1 MPAFKPWHRLYL
13 MHMDS
18 TTVEIIR
25 NSLVYASEEMGI
37 ALRNSAYSPNIRE
50 RMDHSAAI
58 FDNEARLLAQAEH
71 IPVHLGS
78 LPWGLVKTLEYCD
91 RERIDLEEFSMI
103 MVNNPYQAGTHLNDV
118 TVIRPIYSS
127 NRLVAYAAN
136 KAHHADVGGKVPG
149 SISIDAKSLFEE
161 GVVIDPRYLIRKNRF
176 VNSAVRALV
185 SKSRTPEERM
195 GDLKAQTAAN
205 IIGERRVL
213 ELVVKHGRKMLQQA
227 CVESLRKTEQ
237 MMRSRLSKIPS
248 GSYRAQD
255 YLEDPDGHDIRLK
268 VTLTISKGCLKVD
281 YTGTDSQ
288 VSNPLNA
295 VYGVTLSGVYY
306 VTRTL
311 TGDDVPANHGA
322 FAPITIHAPEGT
334 ILNPTF
340 PYPVA
345 GGNVETS
352 QRNADL
358 LFRVFSK
365 AIASKVPADSGG
377 SMNNIMMGGTYKGRN
392 WAFYETI
399 GVGLGAR
406 INADG
411 IDGIQANMTNTMNTP
426 IEEIERSYPLLIKQ
440 YELRL
445 NSSGPGRHRGGTGI
459 VRSYQALTDN
469 ITLTVLADRGRNR
482 PQGLFGGGP
491 GARTEV
497 NLYKRA
503 KGKIRKIR
511 LPVKVTVVLQKGDVI
526 EIRTAGGGGYGKPE
540 NREKARIKEDIQQGI
555 ITPPNAR
562 QACYPFSVSNE
573 PKGNDLR

>member
-1 MPAFKPWHRLYL
+1 
-13 MHMDS
+13 MDS

-25 NSLVYASEEMGI
+25 SSLVYASEEMGI
-37 ALRNSAYSPNIRE
+37 ALRNSAYSPNIRD

-58 FDNEARLLAQAEH
+58 FDNQARLLAQAEH

-78 LPWGLVKTLEYCD
+78 LPWGLAKTLEYCD
-91 RERIDLEEFSMI
+91 REGIDLEEFSMI
-103 MVNNPYQAGTHLNDV
+103 MVNNPYLAGTHLNDV
-118 TVIRPIYSS
+118 TVIRPICYA
-127 NRLVAYAAN
+127 NRIVAYAVN
-136 KAHHADVGGKVPG
+136 KAHHSDVGGRVPG

-161 GVVIDPRYLIRKNRF
+161 GVVIDPTYVIRKNKF
-176 VNSAVRALV
+176 VDSAVTSLT
-185 SKSRTPEERM
+185 SKSRTPKERK

-205 IIGERRVL
+205 ITGDRRVQ
-213 ELVVKHGRKMLQQA
+213 ELVKKHGRKMFQQA
-227 CVESLRKTEQ
+227 CTESLRKTEQ
-237 MMRSRLSKIPS
+237 LMRLRLSKIPS
-248 GSYRAQD
+248 GTYQAQD
-255 YLEDPDGHDIRLK
+255 YLEDPDGLDIRLK
-268 VTLTISKGCLKVD
+268 VTLTLSKGSLKVD

-322 FAPITIHAPEGT
+322 FTPITVHAPEGT

-340 PYPVA
+340 PQPVA

-358 LFRVFSK
+358 LYRAFSK
-365 AIASKVPADSGG
+365 AIPAKVPADSGG
-377 SMNNIMMGGTYKGRN
+377 SMNNIMMGGTHKGRN

-406 INADG
+406 IDADG

-469 ITLTVLADRGRNR
+469 ITVTVLADRGRNR
-482 PQGLFGGGP
+482 PRGLFGGGP

-497 NLYKRA
+497 NLYERGA
-503 KGKIRKIR
+503 RGKTRKTR
-511 LPVKVTVVLQKGDVI
+511 LPVKVTVVLEEGDVI

-540 NREKARIKEDIQQGI
+540 KRERARIKEDIQQGI
-555 ITPPNAR
+555 ITSPSAR
-562 QACYPFSVSNE
+562 RARHPFRVSNE
-573 PKGNDLR
+573 SNGHDLR

>member
-1 MPAFKPWHRLYL
+1 MQLDL
-13 MHMDS
+13 
-18 TTVEIIR
+18 TTTETIR

-58 FDNEARLLAQAEH
+58 FDDEVRLLAQAEH

-78 LPWGLVKTLEYCD
+78 LPWGLAKTLEYCD
-91 RERIDLEEFSMI
+91 REGIDLEEFSMI
-103 MVNNPYQAGTHLNDV
+103 MVNNPYLAGTHLNDV

-127 NRLVAYAAN
+127 NRLVAYTAN

-176 VNSAVRALV
+176 VSSAVTALS
-185 SKSRTPEERM
+185 SKSRTSKERM

-205 IIGERRVL
+205 ITGERRVL
-213 ELVVKHGRKMLQQA
+213 ELVSKHGRKLFRQA
-227 CVESLRKTEQ
+227 CAELLRKTEQ
-237 MMRSRLSKIPS
+237 LMRLRISTIPS
-248 GSYRAQD
+248 GTYQAQD
-255 YLEDPDGHDIRLK
+255 YLEDPDGHDIRLQ
-268 VTLTISKGCLKVD
+268 VTLTISKERLEVD
-281 YTGTDSQ
+281 YTGTDNQ

-340 PYPVA
+340 PHPVA

-358 LFRVFSK
+358 LFRAFSK
-365 AIASKVPADSGG
+365 AIPSKVPADSGG
-377 SMNNIMMGGTYKGRN
+377 SMNNVMMGGTYKGRD

-406 INADG
+406 NDADG

-426 IEEIERSYPLLIKQ
+426 IEEIERSYPLLIKN
-440 YELRL
+440 YEMRPDGF
-445 NSSGPGRHRGGTGI
+445 GPGRHRGGTGI
-459 VRSYQALTDN
+459 IRSYQALTDN
-469 ITLTVLADRGRNR
+469 ITVTVLADRGRNR
-482 PQGLFGGGP
+482 PRGLLGGGS

-497 NLYKRA
+497 NLYRRA
-503 KGKIRKIR
+503 MGKTRKMR
-511 LPVKVTVVLQKGDVI
+511 LPVKVTLVLLKGDVI

-540 NREKARIKEDIQQGI
+540 KREGARIKEDIQQGI
-555 ITPPNAR
+555 ITSPNVRRAR
-562 QACYPFSVSNE
+562 YQFR
-573 PKGNDLR
+573 GI

>member
-1 MPAFKPWHRLYL
+1 MYL
-13 MHMDS
+13 DS

-58 FDNEARLLAQAEH
+58 FDNQVRLLAQAEH

-91 RERIDLEEFSMI
+91 REGIDLEEFSMI

-127 NRLVAYAAN
+127 NRLVAYTAN

-176 VNSAVRALV
+176 VRRAVTALS
-185 SKSRTPEERM
+185 SKSRTPKERM

-205 IIGERRVL
+205 ITGERRVL
-213 ELVVKHGRKMLQQA
+213 ELVKTHGRKMFLQA
-227 CVESLRKTEQ
+227 CAESLRKTEQ
-237 MMRSRLSKIPS
+237 LMRLRVSNIPS
-248 GSYRAQD
+248 GTYQAQD
-255 YLEDPDGHDIRLK
+255 YLEDPDGLDIRLK
-268 VTLTISKGCLKVD
+268 VTLTISKGRLKVD

-322 FAPITIHAPEGT
+322 FTPITVHAPEGT

-340 PYPVA
+340 PHPVA

-358 LFRVFSK
+358 LYRAFSK
-365 AIASKVPADSGG
+365 AIPAKVPADSGG
-377 SMNNIMMGGTYKGRN
+377 SMNNIMMGGSYKGRN
-392 WAFYETI
+392 WVFYETI

-406 INADG
+406 KDSDG

-440 YELRL
+440 YELRPD
-445 NSSGPGRHRGGTGI
+445 SSGLGQHRGGTGI
-459 VRSYQALTDN
+459 IRSYQALADD
-469 ITLTVLADRGRNR
+469 ITVTVLADRGRNR

-491 GARTEV
+491 GARTEAT
-497 NLYKRA
+497 LSKKKR
-503 KGKIRKIR
+503 GKPMKVR
-511 LPVKVTVVLQKGDVI
+511 LPVKTTIVLDKGDII
-526 EIRTAGGGGYGKPE
+526 EIKTAGGAGYGRPE
-540 NREKARIKEDIQQGI
+540 RRPRSRIKEDLENGI
-555 ITPPNAR
+555 VNHSYAR
-562 QACYPFSVSNE
+562 LGRHRNSDTF
-573 PKGNDLR
+573 

>member
-1 MPAFKPWHRLYL
+1 
-13 MHMDS
+13 MHVDS
-18 TTVEIIR
+18 TTVEIIS

-58 FDNEARLLAQAEH
+58 FDDEGRLLAQAEH

-91 RERIDLEEFSMI
+91 REGIDLGESAMI
-103 MVNNPYQAGTHLNDV
+103 MVNNPYIAGTHLNDV
-118 TVIRPIYSS
+118 TVIRPVYQS
-127 NRLVAYAAN
+127 NSLVGYTAN

-149 SISIDAKSLFEE
+149 SISIDAKTLFEE

-176 VNSAVRALV
+176 VNIGVTALS
-185 SKSRTPEERM
+185 SKSRTPRERI

-213 ELVVKHGRKMLQQA
+213 ELVKKHGRKVFQQA
-227 CVESLRKTEQ
+227 CTESLRKTEQ
-237 MMRSRLSKIPS
+237 LMRLRLSKISS
-248 GSYRAQD
+248 GTYRAQD
-255 YLEDPDGHDIRLK
+255 FLEDPDGHDIRLK
-268 VTLTISKGCLKVD
+268 VSLTLSKGRLKVD
-281 YTGTDSQ
+281 YTGTDWQ
-288 VSNPLNA
+288 VPNPLNA
-295 VYGVTLSGVYY
+295 VFGATLSGVFY

-311 TGDDVPANHGA
+311 TGDDIPANHGA
-322 FAPITIHAPEGT
+322 FTPVTVHAPEGT

-340 PYPVA
+340 PHPVA

-358 LFRVFSK
+358 LYRAFSK
-365 AIASKVPADSGG
+365 AIPAKVPADSGG
-377 SMNNIMMGGTYKGRN
+377 SMNNIMMGGTHKGRN

-406 INADG
+406 IDADG

-469 ITLTVLADRGRNR
+469 IIVTVLADRGRNR
-482 PQGLFGGGP
+482 PRGLFGAGP

-503 KGKIRKIR
+503 RGRTQKMRV
-511 LPVKVTVVLQKGDVI
+511 PVKVTLVLQKGDVI

-540 NREKARIKEDIQQGI
+540 KREGARIQEDIQQGI
-555 ITPPNAR
+555 ITSPNVRRAP
-562 QACYPFSVSNE
+562 Y
-573 PKGNDLR
+573 

>member
-1 MPAFKPWHRLYL
+1 MTVDP
-13 MHMDS
+13 

-25 NSLVYASEEMGI
+25 STLLYASEEMGV
-37 ALRNSAYSPNIRE
+37 ALRNSSYSPNIRE

-58 FDNEARLLAQAEH
+58 FDDEGRLLAQAEH

-78 LPWGLVKTLEYCD
+78 LPLGLRNTLDYC
-91 RERIDLEEFSMI
+91 EKENIGLEESSMI
-103 MVNNPYQAGTHLNDV
+103 IVNNPYIAGTHLNDV
-118 TVIRPIYSS
+118 TVICPVYHSDS
-127 NRLVAYAAN
+127 LVAYAAN

-149 SISIDAKSLFEE
+149 SISIDAKTLFEE
-161 GVVIDPRYLIRKNRF
+161 GAVIDPRYLIRKNRF
-176 VNSAVRALV
+176 VNSAVTALS
-185 SKSRTPEERM
+185 SKSRTPKERI

-205 IIGERRVL
+205 ITGERRVL
-213 ELVVKHGRKMLQQA
+213 DLVKKHGRKMFQQSCA
-227 CVESLRKTEQ
+227 ESLSKTEQ
-237 MMRSRLSKIPS
+237 LMRLRFSKIPF

-268 VTLTISKGCLKVD
+268 VTLTLSKGRLKVD

-322 FAPITIHAPEGT
+322 FTPITVHAPEGT

-340 PYPVA
+340 PHPVA

-358 LFRVFSK
+358 LYRAFSK
-365 AIASKVPADSGG
+365 AIPAKVPADSGG

-406 INADG
+406 SDADG

-426 IEEIERSYPLLIKQ
+426 IEEIERSYPLLIGH
-440 YELRL
+440 YELRPD
-445 NSSGPGRHRGGTGI
+445 SFGPGRRRGGTGI
-459 VRSYQALTDN
+459 IRSYQALTDN
-469 ITLTVLADRGRNR
+469 IIVTVLADRGRNR
-482 PQGLFGGGP
+482 PRGLFGGGP

-503 KGKIRKIR
+503 RGRTQKMRV
-511 LPVKVTVVLQKGDVI
+511 PVKVTLVLQKGDVI

-540 NREKARIKEDIQQGI
+540 KREGARIQEDIQQGI
-555 ITPPNAR
+555 ITSPNVRRAP
-562 QACYPFSVSNE
+562 Y
-573 PKGNDLR
+573 

>member
-1 MPAFKPWHRLYL
+1 
-13 MHMDS
+13 
-18 TTVEIIR
+18 
-25 NSLVYASEEMGI
+25 
-37 ALRNSAYSPNIRE
+37 
-50 RMDHSAAI
+50 
-58 FDNEARLLAQAEH
+58 
-71 IPVHLGS
+71 
-78 LPWGLVKTLEYCD
+78 
-91 RERIDLEEFSMI
+91 
-103 MVNNPYQAGTHLNDV
+103 
-118 TVIRPIYSS
+118 
-127 NRLVAYAAN
+127 
-136 KAHHADVGGKVPG
+136 
-149 SISIDAKSLFEE
+149 
-161 GVVIDPRYLIRKNRF
+161 
-176 VNSAVRALV
+176 
-185 SKSRTPEERM
+185 M

-227 CVESLRKTEQ
+227 CVESLRMTEQ

-306 VTRTL
+306 VARTL

-340 PYPVA
+340 PHPVA

-365 AIASKVPADSGG
+365 AIPSKVPADSGG
-377 SMNNIMMGGTYKGRN
+377 SMNNVMIGGTYMGGN

-399 GVGLGAR
+399 GVGLGAKGD
-406 INADG
+406 ADG
-411 IDGIQANMTNTMNTP
+411 IDSIQANMTNTMNTP
-426 IEEIERSYPLLIKQ
+426 IEEIERSYPLLIKN
-440 YELRL
+440 YELRPD
-445 NSSGPGRHRGGTGI
+445 SSGPGRHRGGTGI
-459 VRSYQALTDN
+459 IRSYQALTDN
-469 ITLTVLADRGRNR
+469 ITVTVLADRGRNSPR
-482 PQGLFGGGP
+482 GLFGGGS

-503 KGKIRKIR
+503 RGKTRKIR
-511 LPVKVTVVLQKGDVI
+511 LPVKVTLVLQKGDVI

-540 NREKARIKEDIQQGI
+540 KRERARIKEDIQQGI
-555 ITPPNAR
+555 ITSPNMRRAR
-562 QACYPFSVSNE
+562 CHVQGNE
-573 PKGNDLR
+573 SKGNNWR

>member
-1 MPAFKPWHRLYL
+1 
-13 MHMDS
+13 
-18 TTVEIIR
+18 
-25 NSLVYASEEMGI
+25 
-37 ALRNSAYSPNIRE
+37 
-50 RMDHSAAI
+50 
-58 FDNEARLLAQAEH
+58 
-71 IPVHLGS
+71 
-78 LPWGLVKTLEYCD
+78 
-91 RERIDLEEFSMI
+91 MI
-103 MVNNPYQAGTHLNDV
+103 MLNNPYLAGTHLNDV

-127 NRLVAYAAN
+127 NRLVAYTAN

-161 GVVIDPRYLIRKNRF
+161 GVVIDPRYLTRKNRF
-176 VNSAVRALV
+176 VNSAVAALS
-185 SKSRTPEERM
+185 SKSRTPRERI

-205 IIGERRVL
+205 ITGERRVL
-213 ELVVKHGRKMLQQA
+213 ELVKKHGRKMFEQA
-227 CVESLRKTEQ
+227 CEESLKKTEQ
-237 MMRSRLSKIPS
+237 LMRLRLSKIPS
-248 GSYRAQD
+248 GTYRAQD
-255 YLEDPDGHDIRLK
+255 QLEDPDGHDIQLQ
-268 VTLTISKGCLKVD
+268 VTITLSKGRLKVD

-322 FAPITIHAPEGT
+322 FTPITVHAPEGT

-340 PYPVA
+340 PHPVA

-358 LFRVFSK
+358 LYRAFSK
-365 AIASKVPADSGG
+365 AIPAKVPADSGG

-406 INADG
+406 KDSDG

-440 YELRL
+440 YELRPD
-445 NSSGPGRHRGGTGI
+445 SSGLGRHRGGTGI
-459 VRSYQALTDN
+459 IRSYQALADD
-469 ITLTVLADRGRNR
+469 ITVTVLADRGRNR

-491 GARTEV
+491 SARTEV
-497 NLYKRA
+497 TLYKKKR
-503 KGKIRKIR
+503 GKPMKVR
-511 LPVKVTVVLQKGDVI
+511 LSVKTTIVLDRWDII
-526 EIRTAGGGGYGKPE
+526 EIKTAGGAGYGRPE
-540 NREKARIKEDIQQGI
+540 RRPRSRIKLDLENGI
-555 ITPPNAR
+555 VNRSYAR
-562 QACYPFSVSNE
+562 LGRHRNSDTC
-573 PKGNDLR
+573 

>member
-1 MPAFKPWHRLYL
+1 MYL
-13 MHMDS
+13 DS

-58 FDNEARLLAQAEH
+58 FDNQARLLAQAEH

-91 RERIDLEEFSMI
+91 REGIDLEEFSMI
-103 MVNNPYQAGTHLNDV
+103 MLNNPYLAGTHLNDV

-127 NRLVAYAAN
+127 NRLVAYTAN
-136 KAHHADVGGKVPG
+136 KAHHTDVGGKVPG

-161 GVVIDPRYLIRKNRF
+161 GVVIDPRYLTRKNRF
-176 VNSAVRALV
+176 VNSAVAALS
-185 SKSRTPEERM
+185 SKSRTPRERI
-195 GDLKAQTAAN
+195 GDLKAHTAAN
-205 IIGERRVL
+205 ITGERRVL
-213 ELVVKHGRKMLQQA
+213 ELVKKHGRKMFEQA
-227 CVESLRKTEQ
+227 CEESLKKTEQ
-237 MMRSRLSKIPS
+237 LMRLRLSKIPS
-248 GSYRAQD
+248 GTYRAQD
-255 YLEDPDGHDIRLK
+255 QLEDPDGHDIQLQ
-268 VTLTISKGCLKVD
+268 VTITLSKGRLKVD

-322 FAPITIHAPEGT
+322 FTPITIHAPEGT

-340 PYPVA
+340 PHPVA

-358 LFRVFSK
+358 LYRAFSK
-365 AIASKVPADSGG
+365 AIPDKVPADSGG

-406 INADG
+406 KDSDG

-440 YELRL
+440 YELRPD
-445 NSSGPGRHRGGTGI
+445 SSGLGRHRGGTGI
-459 VRSYQALTDN
+459 IRSYQALADD
-469 ITLTVLADRGRNR
+469 ITVTVLADRGRNR

-491 GARTEV
+491 GART
-497 NLYKRA
+497 
-503 KGKIRKIR
+503 
-511 LPVKVTVVLQKGDVI
+511 KVTLSKKKRGKPMKVRSRVKTTIVLDKGDII
-526 EIRTAGGGGYGKPE
+526 EIKTAGGAGYGRPE
-540 NREKARIKEDIQQGI
+540 RRPRSRIKLDLENGI
-555 ITPPNAR
+555 VNRSYAR
-562 QACYPFSVSNE
+562 LGRHRNSDTC
-573 PKGNDLR
+573 

>member
-1 MPAFKPWHRLYL
+1 MYL
-13 MHMDS
+13 DS

-58 FDNEARLLAQAEH
+58 FDNQARLLAQAEH

-91 RERIDLEEFSMI
+91 LQGIDLEEFSMI

-127 NRLVAYAAN
+127 NRLVAYTAN

-149 SISIDAKSLFEE
+149 SISIDAKNLFEE
-161 GVVIDPRYLIRKNRF
+161 GVVINPRYLIRKNRL
-176 VNSAVRALV
+176 VNRAVTALS
-185 SKSRTPEERM
+185 SKSRTPTERI

-205 IIGERRVL
+205 ITGERRVI
-213 ELVVKHGRKMLQQA
+213 ELVEKHGRKMFEQA
-227 CVESLRKTEQ
+227 CEESLKKTEQ
-237 MMRSRLSKIPS
+237 LMRLRLSKIPS
-248 GSYRAQD
+248 GTYRAQD
-255 YLEDPDGHDIRLK
+255 QLEDPDGHDIQLQ
-268 VTLTISKGCLKVD
+268 VTITLSKGRLKVD

-311 TGDDVPANHGA
+311 PGDDVPAKHGA
-322 FAPITIHAPEGT
+322 FTPITIHAPEGT

-340 PYPVA
+340 PHPVA

-358 LFRVFSK
+358 LYRAFSK
-365 AIASKVPADSGG
+365 AIPDKVPADSGG
-377 SMNNIMMGGTYKGRN
+377 SMNNIMLGGTYKGRN

-406 INADG
+406 KDSDG

-440 YELRL
+440 YELRPD
-445 NSSGPGRHRGGTGI
+445 SSGLGRHRGGTGI
-459 VRSYQALTDN
+459 IRSYQALADD
-469 ITLTVLADRGRNR
+469 ITVTVLADRGRNR

-491 GARTEV
+491 GART
-497 NLYKRA
+497 
-503 KGKIRKIR
+503 
-511 LPVKVTVVLQKGDVI
+511 KVTLSKNKRGKPMKVRSRVKTTIDLDKGDII
-526 EIRTAGGGGYGKPE
+526 EIKTAGGAGYGRPE
-540 NREKARIKEDIQQGI
+540 RRPRSRIKLDLENGI
-555 ITPPNAR
+555 VNRSYAR
-562 QACYPFSVSNE
+562 LGRHRNSDTC
-573 PKGNDLR
+573 

>member
-1 MPAFKPWHRLYL
+1 
-13 MHMDS
+13 MDP
-18 TTVEIIR
+18 TTTEIIR

-50 RMDHSAAI
+50 RLDHSAAI
-58 FDNEARLLAQAEH
+58 FDDQGRLLAQAEH

-91 RERIDLEEFSMI
+91 REGIDLEESSM
-103 MVNNPYQAGTHLNDV
+103 MVVNNPYIAGTHLNDV
-118 TVIRPIYSS
+118 TVIRPIYQS

-136 KAHHADVGGKVPG
+136 KAHHADVGGTVPG

-161 GVVIDPRYLIRKNRF
+161 GVVIDPVYVIRKNRF
-176 VNSAVRALV
+176 VDGAVTSLT
-185 SKSRTPEERM
+185 SKSRTPIERK

-205 IIGERRVL
+205 VTGERRVL
-213 ELVVKHGRKMLQQA
+213 ELVNKYGLKMFQQA
-227 CVESLRKTEQ
+227 CAESLKKTEQ
-237 MMRSRLSKIPS
+237 MMRLRLAKIPS
-248 GSYRAQD
+248 GTYQAQD
-255 YLEDPDGHDIRLK
+255 YLEDPDGHNIQLK
-268 VTLTISKGCLKVD
+268 VTITLSNGRLKVD
-281 YTGTDSQ
+281 YTGTDGQ

-295 VYGVTLSGVYY
+295 AYGVTLSGVYY

-322 FAPITIHAPEGT
+322 FTPITVHAPEGT

-340 PYPVA
+340 PHPVA

-358 LFRVFSK
+358 LYRAFSK
-365 AIASKVPADSGG
+365 AIPAKVPADSGG
-377 SMNNIMMGGTYKGRN
+377 SMNNIMMGGTHKGRN

-406 INADG
+406 IDADG

-469 ITLTVLADRGRNR
+469 IIVTVLADRGRNR
-482 PQGLFGGGP
+482 PRGLFGGGP

-497 NLYKRA
+497 NLYKRTRGRTQ
-503 KGKIRKIR
+503 KMRV
-511 LPVKVTVVLQKGDVI
+511 PVKVTLVLQKGDVI

-540 NREKARIKEDIQQGI
+540 KREGARIQEDIQQGI
-555 ITPPNAR
+555 ITSPNVRRAP
-562 QACYPFSVSNE
+562 Y
-573 PKGNDLR
+573 

>member
-1 MPAFKPWHRLYL
+1 MAV
-13 MHMDS
+13 DS
-18 TTVEIIR
+18 TTAEIIR
-25 NSLVYASEEMGI
+25 NTLLYASEEMGI
-37 ALRNSAYSPNIRE
+37 ALRNSSYSPNIRE

-58 FDNEARLLAQAEH
+58 FDDKGRLLAQAEH

-78 LPWGLVKTLEYCD
+78 LPLGLRNTLDYC
-91 RERIDLEEFSMI
+91 EKEKIGLEESSMI
-103 MVNNPYQAGTHLNDV
+103 IVNNSYLAGTHLNDV
-118 TVIRPIYSS
+118 TVIRPVHYSNS
-127 NRLVAYAAN
+127 LVAYTAN

-149 SISIDAKSLFEE
+149 SISIDAKTLFEE

-176 VNSAVRALV
+176 LNTALTALS
-185 SKSRTPEERM
+185 SKSRTPRERI

-205 IIGERRVL
+205 LTGERRVL
-213 ELVVKHGRKMLQQA
+213 ELFRKYGRKMFQQA
-227 CVESLRKTEQ
+227 CAETLTKTEQ
-237 MMRSRLSKIPS
+237 LMRLRLSKIPS
-248 GSYRAQD
+248 GTYRAQD
-255 YLEDPDGHDIRLK
+255 HLEDPDGHDIRLK
-268 VTLTISKGCLKVD
+268 VTLTISKGRLKVD

-322 FAPITIHAPEGT
+322 FTPITVHAPEGT

-340 PYPVA
+340 PHPVA

-358 LFRVFSK
+358 LYRAFSK
-365 AIASKVPADSGG
+365 AIPAKVPADSGG

-406 INADG
+406 SDADG

-426 IEEIERSYPLLIKQ
+426 IEEIERSYPLLIKH
-440 YELRL
+440 YELRSD
-445 NSSGPGRHRGGTGI
+445 SSGPGRRRGGTGI
-459 VRSYQALTDN
+459 IRSYQAVTDN

-482 PQGLFGGGP
+482 PRGLFGGGP

-503 KGKIRKIR
+503 RGKTRKIR

-540 NREKARIKEDIQQGI
+540 KRERARIKEDIQQGI
-555 ITPPNAR
+555 ITSPNVRRAR
-562 QACYPFSVSNE
+562 YQFR
-573 PKGNDLR
+573 GI